1 MIAISIESES
11 KPMYICFCRTKI
23 QRLREKKEENAQTI
37 FHFLNIET
45 QSCEKIG
52 SPMEEKEKQNEVQTI
67 PSRRM
72 RPFQTLPVFSL
83 RNRNR
88 EFFFPGSEVLIWS
101 TRKPEWSNSRRER
114 QRSEEQLA
122 RHRLNISAI
131 NSRIY
136 VLHCHKMFDCGGYK
150 SQYIGGHKE
159 KFVRYVLQFLNKTNR
174 FTHSRDFTF
183 HGPRR
188 LDDLDSNLS
197 MPSGTSK
204 MKKCRFNLEG
214 LPLPFISRS
223 KPQNAS
229 KSFRRGVQRSS
240 DGIKTLGRSLRSG
253 VSKVIFP
260 EDLKVS
266 EQKIFDPQDK
276 SLLFWNK
283 LFVLCCILA
292 VSVDPLFF
300 YLPVFN
306 HASYCL
312 GMDTQLA
319 VTTTTVRTAIDV
331 FYLIRMA
338 FQFRTAYI
346 APSSRVFGRGELVID
361 PTEIAQRYLQRYFVA
376 DFLSVLPLPQVGV
389 S

>member
-1 MIAISIESES
+1 
-11 KPMYICFCRTKI
+11 
-23 QRLREKKEENAQTI
+23 
-37 FHFLNIET
+37 
-45 QSCEKIG
+45 
-52 SPMEEKEKQNEVQTI
+52 
-67 PSRRM
+67 
-72 RPFQTLPVFSL
+72 
-83 RNRNR
+83 
-88 EFFFPGSEVLIWS
+88 
-101 TRKPEWSNSRRER
+101 
-114 QRSEEQLA
+114 
-122 RHRLNISAI
+122 
-131 NSRIY
+131 
-136 VLHCHKMFDCGGYK
+136 
-150 SQYIGGHKE
+150 
-159 KFVRYVLQFLNKTNR
+159 
-174 FTHSRDFTF
+174 
-183 HGPRR
+183 
-188 LDDLDSNLS
+188 
-197 MPSGTSK
+197 

-223 KPQNAS
+223 KPRNAS
-229 KSFRRGVQRSS
+229 KSLRRGVQRSS

-253 VSKVIFP
+253 VSRVIFP

-361 PTEIAQRYLQRYFVA
+361 PAEIAKRYLQRYFIA
-376 DFLSVLPLPQVGV
+376 DFLSVLPLPQVCMDLNYNYSKNNKIKVNLPNYLIVFFFGGKIRI
-389 S
+389 